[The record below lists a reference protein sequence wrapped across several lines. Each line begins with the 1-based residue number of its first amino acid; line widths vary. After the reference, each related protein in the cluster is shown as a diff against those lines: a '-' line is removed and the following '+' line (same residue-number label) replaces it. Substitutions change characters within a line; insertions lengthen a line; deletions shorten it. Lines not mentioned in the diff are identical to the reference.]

1 MMQMLGD
8 LTGIG
13 NQAAARQDS
22 MEYMN
27 KEEQERIAEEI
38 PKYSIGRRQTQD
50 NPRLLFLG
58 F

>member
-38 PKYSIGRRQTQD
+38 RYAFYMLYFEI
-50 NPRLLFLG
+50 
-58 F
+58 